1 MSQAQE
7 LLNPKLIPLYNAI
20 AKIVAEL
27 EKDITERK
35 ISPRNFRIEI
45 KPVQVLDT
53 SISWQRAQD
62 SKEFA
67 DEMNSVLTPDA
78 YWALLQLDMTLLREG
93 DSDWMS
99 TRFIHTMP
107 AGKRPWSP

>member
-1 MSQAQE
+1 MAEE

-20 AKIVAEL
+20 AKVVADL

-45 KPVQVLDT
+45 KPAQVHDT
-53 SISWQRAQD
+53 SLCWQKAQD
-62 SKEFA
+62 SKEYA
-67 DEMNSVLTPDA
+67 DKMNAAATPDDF
-78 YWALLQLDMTLLREG
+78 WALLQLDMTTLREG

-99 TRFIHTMP
+99 WRFVSTIP